1 MFGLAVIAVH
11 VDAGTWLM
19 DDVAHDYVTGVLT
32 GSKPTLLTP
41 EADARIRET
50 FPIHL
55 APIR

>member
-1 MFGLAVIAVH
+1 
-11 VDAGTWLM
+11 M